1 MDCRGAFGRCLD
13 LMSAVATMPAWSP
26 PIQPPPAL
34 KKGVSSKDSS
44 KAVVSI
50 SSEQPTMGFDELWDM
65 VEKNM
70 GAPLVQTNLGGK

>member
-1 MDCRGAFGRCLD
+1 
-13 LMSAVATMPAWSP
+13 MSAVAAMPAWSP

-44 KAVVSI
+44 KAAESI
-50 SSEQPTMGFDELWDM
+50 SSEPPTMGFDELWGM

-70 GAPLVQTNLGGK
+70 GAPLIQTNLGGK